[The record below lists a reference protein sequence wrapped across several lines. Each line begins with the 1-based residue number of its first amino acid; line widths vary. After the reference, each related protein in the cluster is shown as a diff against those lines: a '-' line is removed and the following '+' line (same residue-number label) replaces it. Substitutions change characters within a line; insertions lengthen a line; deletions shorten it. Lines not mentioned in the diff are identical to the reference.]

1 MKRFDKI
8 ISDIKKV
15 KTQGAENVA
24 LAGIQAYLLQH
35 NKTSI
40 EQILKTRP
48 TEPLMQNA
56 INFLKKSKDPKQ
68 AARTF
73 KEFIKQADEQ
83 IAKQGAKLIKNNMNV
98 FSHCH
103 SSTVIRILK
112 QAKKLKKNFVVY
124 TTEVEPLLQGRK
136 TATELA
142 KAKIKVILFPDL
154 AGEQAIK
161 KCDLFLFG
169 ADAFSK
175 KGLANKIGTSVLCK
189 LAEEY
194 NIPRYSCGI
203 SLKYTKKIILEQR
216 PSEEVWDET
225 NKRIQIINP
234 AFDFVPKKLLT
245 GVVSEFGVLKYG
257 AFIKHA
263 KKNLKSF
270 MSYGI

>member
-15 KTQGAENVA
+15 KIQGAESVA
-24 LAGIQAYLLQH
+24 LAGIQAFLLQH

-56 INFLKKSKDPKQ
+56 INFLKKSKNPKL
-68 AARTF
+68 AAQTF

-83 IAKQGAKLIKNNMNV
+83 IAKQGAKLVKNNMNI

-103 SSTVIRILK
+103 SSTVMRILK
-112 QAKKLKKNFVVY
+112 KAKSQKKNFVIY
-124 TTEVEPLLQGRK
+124 TTEVEPLLQGRT

-142 KAKIKVILFPDL
+142 KSKIKVILFPDL
-154 AGEQAIK
+154 AAEQAIK
-161 KCDLFLFG
+161 KCDIFLFG

-175 KGLANKIGTSVLCK
+175 KGLVNKIGTSVLCK

-194 NIPRYSCGI
+194 SIPRYSCGI
-203 SLKYTKKIILEQR
+203 SLKYTKKIIFEQR
-216 PSEEVWDET
+216 PSKEVWDEP
-225 NKRIQIINP
+225 NKKIEVINP
-234 AFDFVPKKLLT
+234 AFDFVSKKLLT

-257 AFIKHA
+257 EFIKHA